1 MVVLGTYNTRF
12 RLLNDRTVDLLL
24 LGDTHTIE
32 REVRERTTG
41 AGFTFSSPYYYDGMA
56 YFGNENLVECAEKQQ
71 RYDDCSPLLICAG
84 QESTSHDFVQSS
96 FPSDF
101 LMVSS
106 SLDEMT
112 EMLWND
118 TCNVIATDRSYLLNL
133 ASSDE
138 NSDRKFIVGNMLLT
152 KEPLAIVTRN
162 NDREFSDII
171 NWVVQALFYGEEQG
185 LTKDS
190 SLCQNYSNLTSHHVS
205 DLNFMNAVYCVGN
218 YGEIISEVEQ
228 NHRGM
233 NQINNGTTGMLY
245 ATPFGEL
252 ENEDGDLI
260 TSTTGDTILD
270 NIRMEQG
277 SLNCGVVFPD
287 DFDGEITTSDK
298 LVGMSVEY
306 CRTLAAALFNGNSET
321 VIFFTFSGSDS
332 SSFVALNNGT
342 IDVLAGGRVEQKYDF
357 ESSPSFRGFQF
368 STPYYFGNETRDDDV
383 SFFSLATREDDVLF
397 SSFVNCIVL
406 ATIYAQEKG
415 IKIEEG
421 KEMPSMTIFGSQFN
435 WALRDAI
442 AYSGSYDQIY
452 TKSFGGLSSVLL
464 NFFNSISQHD
474 TNKTADEEAG
484 RNYLNERGGPQIHSF
499 PGLSP

>member
-252 ENEDGDLI
+252 ENEDDDLEDI
-260 TSTTGDTILD
+260 DVTVGTLLD
-270 NIRMEQG
+270 DIRKKG
-277 SLNCGVVFPD
+277 SLNCGVVVPD
-287 DFDGEITTSDK
+287 GSDGEIATSDK
-298 LVGMSVEY
+298 LFGMSVEY
-306 CRTLAAALFNGNSET
+306 CRTLAAALFDGDSKLVNLT
-321 VIFFTFSGSDS
+321 TFSENDN

-342 IDVLAGGRVEQKYDF
+342 IDVLAGGRVEKKHDF
-357 ESSPSFRGFQF
+357 VSSLSVGGFVF
-368 STPYYFGNETRDDDV
+368 STPYYYGNESAEDDV
-383 SFFSLATREDDVLF
+383 SVFSLATREDDEIF
-397 SSFVNCIVL
+397 SSFVNCVVL
-406 ATIYAQEKG
+406 ATIYAWENG
-415 IKIEEG
+415 IRREER
-421 KEMPSMTIFGSQFN
+421 KEMPLMSIFGSEFN

-442 AYSGSYDQIY
+442 YYSGSYDRIY
-452 TKSFGGLSSVLL
+452 KKHFGVVS
-464 NFFNSISQHD
+464 
-474 TNKTADEEAG
+474 EEDRG
-484 RNYLNERGGPQIHSF
+484 RNYLNEYGSPQIHSF

>member
-190 SLCQNYSNLTSHHVS
+190 SLCQNYTNLTSHHVS

-218 YGEIISEVEQ
+218 YGEIIFDGEQ
-228 NHRGM
+228 NNRGM

-252 ENEDGDLI
+252 ENENGDQF
-260 TSTTGDTILD
+260 TSTTGGTHLD
-270 NIRMEQG
+270 NIRNEQG
-277 SLNCGVVFPD
+277 SLNCGVVVPD
-287 DFDGEITTSDK
+287 DFDGDIASGDK
-298 LVGMSVEY
+298 LVGISIDY
-306 CRTLAAALFNGNSET
+306 CHTLAAALLNGNSEA
-321 VIFFTFSGSDS
+321 VNLFTFSQSDN
-332 SSFVALNNGT
+332 SSFLALNNGT
-342 IDVLAGGRVEQKYDF
+342 IDVLAGGRVERKYVF
-357 ESSPSFRGFQF
+357 ESSPSLGGFHF
-368 STPYYFGNETRDDDV
+368 STPYYYGNKTGDDV
-383 SFFSLATREDDVLF
+383 SFFSLATRGEDVTF
-397 SSFVNCIVL
+397 SSFVNCVVL
-406 ATIYAQEKG
+406 ATIYAHEN
-415 IKIEEG
+415 IIEG
-421 KEMPSMTIFGSQFN
+421 KCTEMPFISIFGSEFK

-442 AYSGSYDQIY
+442 AYSGSYDELY
-452 TKSFGGLSSVLL
+452 EKHFGDVS
-464 NFFNSISQHD
+464 
-474 TNKTADEEAG
+474 EEDRE
-484 RNYLNERGGPQIHSF
+484 RNYLNDYNSPQIHSF

>member
-185 LTKDS
+185 LTKNS
-190 SLCQNYSNLTSHHVS
+190 SLCQNYTNLTSHHVS

-218 YGEIISEVEQ
+218 YGEIIFDGEQ
-228 NHRGM
+228 NNRGM

-245 ATPFGEL
+245 ATPFGDL
-252 ENEDGDLI
+252 KNENGYFFSSNTRDAL
-260 TSTTGDTILD
+260 LD
-270 NIRMEQG
+270 NIRNAQG
-277 SLNCGVVFPD
+277 SLNCGVVVPD
-287 DFDGEITTSDK
+287 DFH
-298 LVGMSVEY
+298 VGMSVEY
-306 CRTLAAALFNGNSET
+306 CRTLAAALFNGNSER
-321 VIFFTFSGSDS
+321 VNFLTFSGNDN

-342 IDVLAGGRVEQKYDF
+342 IDVLAGGRVEKKHDF
-357 ESSPSFRGFQF
+357 VSSLSVGGFVF
-368 STPYYFGNETRDDDV
+368 STPYYYGNESAEDDV
-383 SFFSLATREDDVLF
+383 SVFSLATREDDEIF
-397 SSFVNCIVL
+397 SSFVNCVVL
-406 ATIYAQEKG
+406 ATIYAWENG
-415 IKIEEG
+415 IRREER
-421 KEMPSMTIFGSQFN
+421 KEMPLMSIFGSEFN

-442 AYSGSYDQIY
+442 YYSGSYDQIY
-452 TKSFGGLSSVLL
+452 TKHFGDVL
-464 NFFNSISQHD
+464 
-474 TNKTADEEAG
+474 EENRG
-484 RNYLNERGGPQIHSF
+484 RNILNNKGGPQIHSF